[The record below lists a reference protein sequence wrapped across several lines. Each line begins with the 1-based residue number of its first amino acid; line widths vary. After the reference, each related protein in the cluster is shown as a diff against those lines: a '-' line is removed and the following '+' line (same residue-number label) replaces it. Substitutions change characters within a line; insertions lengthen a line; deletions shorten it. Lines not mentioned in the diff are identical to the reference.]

1 MRIRSL
7 YSGFTVLR
15 TELAGRVRTRCVGC
29 PPVVVNSKTK
39 PRTEMEVGESKRKV
53 SQGVV
58 VIRLELGG
66 PEPWISYQRRW
77 PMDVASCSLLSLMN
91 SSAGLSKPHT

>member
-15 TELAGRVRTRCVGC
+15 TELAGRVRIRSMGC
-29 PPVVVNSKTK
+29 PPVVVISKTK
-39 PRTEMEVGESKRKV
+39 LCSEMEVGESKRKV

-58 VIRLELGG
+58 VSRVGEGG
-66 PEPWISYQRRW
+66 SGAWISCQRRW

-91 SSAGLSKPHT
+91 SSAKPTKTEC